1 MTEEQWVPLN
11 RANTS
16 ADPFVQFAAWYE
28 DAASQMR
35 EREAICVATV
45 DGKGQAH
52 ARMVL
57 LRGFDER
64 GFVFFTNYQGAKG
77 QELEAQPRAAILWYC
92 EALGRQIRIEG
103 PVQKVSEGESD
114 EYFDS
119 RPHGH
124 QVGAH
129 ASQQSSSVASRAELE
144 AQVAEAEARFA
155 DGKVPRP
162 PHWGGYRVIPER
174 FEFWQ
179 HRRDRIHDRLI
190 YEASGQGWSISR
202 IQP

>member
-1 MTEEQWVPLN
+1 M
-11 RANTS
+11 
-16 ADPFVQFAAWYE
+16 
-28 DAASQMR
+28 
-35 EREAICVATV
+35 
-45 DGKGQAH
+45 
-52 ARMVL
+52 
-57 LRGFDER
+57 
-64 GFVFFTNYQGAKG
+64 
-77 QELEAQPRAAILWYC
+77 
-92 EALGRQIRIEG
+92 
-103 PVQKVSEGESD
+103 
-114 EYFDS
+114 
-119 RPHGH
+119 
-124 QVGAH
+124 GAH